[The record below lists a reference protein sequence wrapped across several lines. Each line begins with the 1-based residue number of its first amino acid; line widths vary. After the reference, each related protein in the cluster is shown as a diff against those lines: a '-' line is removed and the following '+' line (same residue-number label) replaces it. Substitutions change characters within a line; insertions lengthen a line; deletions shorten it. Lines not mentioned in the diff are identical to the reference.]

1 MMTMKTSWIVLA
13 APAAAM
19 LLFPPATDASGGSCR
34 PRTLTPAERQAGER
48 AAARLRPLLPPAPPG
63 WKIDGADATDIVSG
77 SCQDGKGKSVP
88 QPVSVQ
94 LRRGFTRADP
104 PPDPSAV
111 RVPTPAPAAPA
122 VDAEMPVRV
131 KALEQQIADLKRKE
145 QEAADAYRAARVAG
159 DSAAQRNAIA
169 ESRQLR
175 VAMQQPTAELMEIRK
190 AERLK
195 QDEQNEALHASAI
208 AQREASLANRRFAH
222 VSLNTNSGRAL
233 SRASKVVSVPG
244 VPLAIAQPG
253 LSMNLLFGSG
263 WMHHGHE
270 AWRAWAPS
278 APLTRVQ
285 DVNVALDG
293 PGEMMQALIRELDL
307 KALEAV
313 IER

>member
-1 MMTMKTSWIVLA
+1 MMTMKTLWIVLA
-13 APAAAM
+13 APTAAM

-34 PRTLTPAERQAGER
+34 PRTLTSAERQAGER
-48 AAARLRPLLPPAPPG
+48 VAVRLRPLLPPAPPG

-77 SCQDGKGKSVP
+77 ACQDGKGNSVP

-94 LRRGFTRADP
+94 LRRRFTRADP
-104 PPDPSAV
+104 PSDTSTV
-111 RVPTPAPAAPA
+111 TMPTPAPAAPTI
-122 VDAEMPVRV
+122 DAKTRARAM
-131 KALEQQIADLKRKE
+131 ALEQQIADLKRKE
-145 QEAADAYRAARVAG
+145 QEAAAAYRAARVAG
-159 DSAAQRNAIA
+159 DSAAQRNASA

-175 VAMQQPTAELMEIRK
+175 LAMQQPTAELMEIRE

-195 QDEQNEALHASAI
+195 QNEQNEALHARAT
-208 AQREASLANRRFAH
+208 AQREASLAKRRSAH

-253 LSMNLLFGSG
+253 LSMNLLFGLG
-263 WMHHGHE
+263 WVHHGHE
-270 AWRAWAPS
+270 AWRAWDPS

-285 DVNVALDG
+285 DVNVHLGG
-293 PGEMMQALIRELDL
+293 PDEMMQALIRELDL

>member
-1 MMTMKTSWIVLA
+1 MKTFLRIAFAMA
-13 APAAAM
+13 AVMPALF
-19 LLFPPATDASGGSCR
+19 LLPTIHASGGSCR

-48 AAARLRPLLPPAPPG
+48 VAARLRPLLPPAPSG
-63 WKIDGADATDIVSG
+63 WKIEGADATDIVSG

-94 LRRGFTRADP
+94 LRRGFARTDP
-104 PPDPSAV
+104 PPNLSTAPTPT
-111 RVPTPAPAAPA
+111 PTPAAPTI
-122 VDAEMPVRV
+122 DAGMRSRIR
-131 KALEQQIADLKRKE
+131 ALEQQIANLKGKE
-145 QEAADAYRAARVAG
+145 QEAIAAYRAARVSG
-159 DSAAQRNAIA
+159 DSGAQQTAIA

-175 VAMQQPTAELMEIRK
+175 VAMQQPTAELMELRK
-190 AERLK
+190 AERVK
-195 QDEQNEALHASAI
+195 QNEQNEALHARAL
-208 AQREASLANRRFAH
+208 AQREGSLAKRRFAH

-244 VPLAIAQPG
+244 VPFAIAQPG
-253 LSMNLLFGSG
+253 LSMNLLFGPG
-263 WMHHGHE
+263 WIHRGHE
-270 AWRAWAPS
+270 AWRAWSPS

-293 PGEMMQALIRELDL
+293 PDDVMQAIIRELDL